1 MTRTRRRR
9 LLLVASLLVGL
20 GGATALGLSAA
31 RQNLLYFHQPSAIV
45 AGQVPLH
52 TRFRIGGLV
61 KRDSVRRHGDSLTVH
76 FAVADC
82 DASVPVVY
90 RGTLPDLFRPGQ
102 GVIAYGKLNG
112 HGEFVADRV
121 LAKHDSDYMSSATA
135 KALKTKQGGSC
146 MPDDLQASR

>member
-9 LLLVASLLVGL
+9 LLLIASLLVGL

-31 RQNLLYFHQPSAIV
+31 RQNLLYFHQPSAIA
-45 AGQVPLH
+45 AGHVPAD

-61 KRDSVRRHGDSLTVH
+61 KRGSVRRHADSLTVH

-82 DASVPVVY
+82 DASVPVTY
-90 RGTLPDLFRPGQ
+90 HGTLPDLFRPGQ

-112 HGEFVADRV
+112 RGEFVADRV
-121 LAKHDSDYMSSATA
+121 LAKHDSDYMSPATA
-135 KALKTKQGGSC
+135 KALKTQDDDSC
-146 MPDDLQASR
+146 MPSKLQASR